1 MMENNKFPKKE
12 LLILAIGEAI
22 CALLTVLVF
31 LAVDV
36 SGIIEFTF
44 SYKVIT
50 GAILGAAVII
60 LNFLFLSFAVN
71 RAVDEYMALRGDKEM
86 TDEEAEAFAAKN
98 SVIIQNAIKK
108 SFVVRT
114 ASIAVT
120 LVVAFIVDWFNPLAT
135 VIPIIAYQPII
146 TWGNHIVESIKRIA
160 ERLKAQNEVVE
171 VAEAQ
176 VESEACEEAP
186 CEAEVE
192 ETSCVSEPKEAPCE
206 AETEEVDVEEAL
218 TEETAPTE
226 ETTSNEENALEEE
239 ITLED
244 KPQEENTEGVC

>member
-186 CEAEVE
+186 CEAE
-192 ETSCVSEPKEAPCE
+192 
-206 AETEEVDVEEAL
+206 TEEVDVEEAL